1 MRGER
6 RPRACFVAGSH
17 QAGGPV
23 FAGAVS
29 ALLHELGYEVS
40 SPPEPTDNDRG
51 ADAADRERAFQARID
66 AVESCDT
73 FIFILNGDAP
83 SAASCVEAGI
93 AFGRGKR
100 CIGLLV
106 DPDRSPIHGD
116 PMVEGALRYEVAGDL
131 DQLRALLTETRAV
144 VDLRDPED
152 ITIDLRALEQSYV
165 AVSGP
170 LGVGKSSLIELLAR
184 SGRWTV
190 LREPVMDNP
199 YLSEVYANLSD
210 LAFRNQAFYL
220 GQRARLHNLAR
231 RTSGPLLQERCISE
245 DGEVFTPALRHHGA
259 YDDNDLAT
267 LTTLYRELAAQV
279 PRPDVLLYLSAP
291 FEVTLERISRR
302 DRVGESQLDVGFLRR
317 IYDRYEEW
325 AADQSSIQLLR
336 VDTAGVDYVNRPE
349 DAAAIVRHVESM
361 LTDALV
367 LS

>member
-6 RPRACFVAGSH
+6 RPRACFVAGSRE
-17 QAGGPV
+17 AAGPV
-23 FAGAVS
+23 FADSVS
-29 ALLHELGYEVS
+29 ALLDELGYEVTL
-40 SPPEPTDNDRG
+40 PPEPPNGSSDP
-51 ADAADRERAFQARID
+51 AARRRAFQARVD
-66 AVESCDT
+66 AVERCDA

-83 SAASCVEAGI
+83 NAASCVEAGI

-100 CIGLLV
+100 CIGLLS
-106 DPDRSPIHGD
+106 DPDHSPAERD
-116 PMVEGALRYEVAGDL
+116 PMVDGALRYEVAGDL
-131 DQLRALLTETRAV
+131 GELRALLDQTRAV
-144 VDLRDPED
+144 VDLRNPDD
-152 ITIDLRALEQSYV
+152 ITIDLRAFERTYV

-170 LGVGKSSLIELLAR
+170 LGVGKSSLIELLAK

-190 LREPVMDNP
+190 LHEPVMDNP
-199 YLSEVYANLSD
+199 YLSDVYANLSD

-231 RTSGPLLQERCISE
+231 RTSGPLLQERCLSE

-259 YDDNDLAT
+259 YDDNDFAT

-291 FEVTLERISRR
+291 FEVTLERIGRR
-302 DRVGESQLDVGFLRR
+302 DRVGEDQLDVDFLRR

-325 AADQSSIQLLR
+325 AAGHSRIPLLR
-336 VDTAGVDYVNRPE
+336 VDTAKIDYVNRPE
-349 DAAAIVRHVESM
+349 DGAAMVRHVES
-361 LTDALV
+361 LLADALV

>member
-6 RPRACFVAGSH
+6 RPRACFVAGTH
-17 QAGGPV
+17 QAAGPA
-23 FAGAVS
+23 FTGAVS
-29 ALLHELGYEVS
+29 ALLAELGYEVIPHS
-40 SPPEPTDNDRG
+40 EATDGHMPTNP
-51 ADAADRERAFQARID
+51 DARQRAFQERLE
-66 AVESCDT
+66 AVEECDT
-73 FIFILNGDAP
+73 FIFVLNGDAP
-83 SAASCVEAGI
+83 NAASCVEAGI

-100 CIGLLV
+100 CIGLLAHPNHSPV
-106 DPDRSPIHGD
+106 DRD
-116 PMVEGALRYEVAGDL
+116 PMVDGALRYEVAGDL
-131 DQLRALLTETRAV
+131 GELRALLDQTRTV
-144 VDLRDPED
+144 VDLRDPDD

-170 LGVGKSSLIELLAR
+170 LGVGKSSLIELLAG

-190 LREPVMDNP
+190 LQEPVMDNP
-199 YLSEVYANLSD
+199 YLSEVYANLPD

-231 RTSGPLLQERCISE
+231 QTSGPLLQERCISE
-245 DGEVFTPALRHHGA
+245 DGEVFTPVLRHHGA

-267 LTTLYRELAAQV
+267 LTTLYRELAARV
-279 PRPDVLLYLSAP
+279 PRPDVLLYLVAP

-302 DRVGESQLDVGFLRR
+302 DRVGEDRLDVGFLRR

-325 AADQSSIQLLR
+325 AANHTRVPLLR
-336 VDTAGVDYVNRPE
+336 VDTADVDYVNRPE
-349 DAAAIVRHVESM
+349 DAAATVRHVESL